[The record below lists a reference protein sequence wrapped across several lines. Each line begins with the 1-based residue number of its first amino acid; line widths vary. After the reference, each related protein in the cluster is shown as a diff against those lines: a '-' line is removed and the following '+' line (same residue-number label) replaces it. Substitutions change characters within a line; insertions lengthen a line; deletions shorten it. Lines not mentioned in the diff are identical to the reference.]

1 MQNDQVGL
9 WDKSFCCP
17 WNMGEIGG
25 LNSGA
30 VVESQVVLL
39 YSSKKFN
46 FRFMDWA
53 DLKIQTRC
61 HFQSLLRQWGS
72 ILCLNQ
78 ETYLLFSE
86 SSSVNISQSLSQ
98 SQLQKLMDLCMRFI
112 LSRYIKKKSQKSHL
126 LCYMLSIAPTGFT
139 FIPVSVSSLA
149 VSYFSLSPVFRVETV
164 FVVTSCQRCLGLSIG
179 SNGEEAAWFFFFC
192 DTVIRHPPSPSS
204 SNAMQKISKYCL
216 QWLKTAHYLW
226 LLCLMQAPTEQRVQ
240 PEKKKHLSSK
250 RGPAFDKFLF
260 LSSPSSSI

>member
-98 SQLQKLMDLCMRFI
+98 SQLQKLMDLCFRFI
-112 LSRYIKKKSQKSHL
+112 LSRYIKKKVKNPIFYVICCQLHL
-126 LCYMLSIAPTGFT
+126 QDLRSFQSVSLVWLSLTFLCLQCSEWRRSLLSL
-139 FIPVSVSSLA
+139 PVSVA
-149 VSYFSLSPVFRVETV
+149 
-164 FVVTSCQRCLGLSIG
+164 
-179 SNGEEAAWFFFFC
+179 
-192 DTVIRHPPSPSS
+192 
-204 SNAMQKISKYCL
+204 
-216 QWLKTAHYLW
+216 
-226 LLCLMQAPTEQRVQ
+226 
-240 PEKKKHLSSK
+240 
-250 RGPAFDKFLF
+250 
-260 LSSPSSSI
+260 